1 MAFSTLS
8 ASLETIRSPC
18 THCRQ
23 SSSPDGLNYWEK
35 SQATS
40 TLPPTCTSILCPV
53 VVVLLRSLESWTW
66 SAPPQ
71 GKACPRLTRDEGR
84 SDHAKHQDF
93 RVRSSTA
100 LHLPTATAP
109 LSTVGTGR
117 PPPPWVLDQRLLS
130 SASSSSAGT
139 MAPMGTSS
147 STKRSPGLVT
157 HNRTNHGHRREPNG
171 GTGTTPRRKRLGND
185 QPCQRC
191 QEHLNDVAPERRF
204 FSKWRKGAGPEHLVV
219 CVSLEARGERRRG
232 TNHGD

>member
-23 SSSPDGLNYWEK
+23 SSAPDGLNYWEK

-40 TLPPTCTSILCPV
+40 IHPPTDMHQHIVSCGCGFAL
-53 VVVLLRSLESWTW
+53 VLGVLDMVGPSAGKSLSTI
-66 SAPPQ
+66 
-71 GKACPRLTRDEGR
+71 DEGR

-109 LSTVGTGR
+109 LSTVGTGQ

-204 FSKWRKGAGPEHLVV
+204 FSKWRKGPGPEHLVV
-219 CVSLEARGERRRG
+219 CVSLEARGGRERG